1 MTAEIITIG
10 NELLIGQV
18 VDSNSADIASE
29 LDRIGISVNQI
40 LSIQDD
46 KEHIISAIKDALS
59 RANVIVIS
67 GGLGPTKDDV
77 TKYALCEFFND
88 TLVNDEAVLQHI
100 EELFRKIKNT
110 PLSDLNREQA
120 MVPSKA
126 RILFNK
132 YGTAP
137 GLWFEKEGKV
147 IIAIPGVPFEMKL
160 LMEKEII
167 PGLKEKFD
175 RPYIYHKTLRTYGL
189 GESALAEKIANWED
203 NLPKPLKLAYLP
215 DLGSVRLRL
224 SGKAENEDELKKL
237 VEAQL
242 SILHPLI
249 EDYLAENINDDDNI
263 TVTINKLLR
272 EKEQFLASAE
282 SFSGGEVAAQFTINP
297 GASTCFKG
305 GIVTYSTQSKIEI
318 LKVPEKLIEKYSV
331 VSAEVAEAMAKNARK
346 MFKADY
352 AIGTT
357 GNAGPKKGESEEEV
371 GSVFIGIATPEKV
384 FSKKYT
390 FGSSRE
396 DVVKKAVNK
405 AFELV
410 LRELV
415 KK

>member
-18 VDSNSADIASE
+18 VDSNSADIAAE

>member
-18 VDSNSADIASE
+18 VDSNSADIAAE

-46 KEHIISAIKDALS
+46 KEHIISAIRDALS

-147 IIAIPGVPFEMKL
+147 IIAIPGVPFEMKM

-224 SGKAENEDELKKL
+224 SGKAENEEELKKL

-242 SILHPLI
+242 SELHPLI

-331 VSAEVAEAMAKNARK
+331 VSAEVAESMAKNARK

-371 GSVFIGIATPEKV
+371 GTVFIGIATPEKV

-390 FGSSRE
+390 
-396 DVVKKAVNK
+396 
-405 AFELV
+405 
-410 LRELV
+410 
-415 KK
+415 

>member
-18 VDSNSADIASE
+18 VDSNSAEIAAE
-29 LDRIGISVNQI
+29 LDRIGISVHQI

-46 KEHIISAIKDALS
+46 KAHILSAIKDAQT
-59 RANVIVIS
+59 RADVIILS

-77 TKYALCEFFND
+77 TKYSLCEYFDDN
-88 TLVNDEAVLQHI
+88 LVNNEEVLKHI
-100 EELFRKIKNT
+100 EELFKKIKNT

-126 RILFNK
+126 QILHNK

-137 GLWFEKEGKV
+137 GLWFEKEGTV
-147 IIAIPGVPFEMKL
+147 IIALPGVPFEMKM
-160 LMEKEII
+160 LMDKEII
-167 PGLKEKFD
+167 PRLKEKFH
-175 RPYIYHKTLRTYGL
+175 RPFIYHKTLRTYGL
-189 GESALAEKIANWED
+189 GESALAQKIENWEN
-203 NLPKPLKLAYLP
+203 NLPDPLKLAYLP

-224 SGKAENEDELKKL
+224 SGKGENEDELKKAI
-237 VEAQL
+237 ESQL
-242 SILHPLI
+242 TELYPLI
-249 EDYLAENINDDDNI
+249 EDHLAENINDDDDI
-263 TVTINKLLR
+263 TVTISKLLR
-272 EKEQFLASAE
+272 KKELFLTAAE
-282 SFSGGEVAAQFTINP
+282 SFTGGEVAARFTINP

-305 GIVTYSTQSKIEI
+305 GIVTYSTPSKIEI
-318 LKVPEKLIEKYSV
+318 LKVPKDLIQKHSV
-331 VSAEVAEAMAKNARK
+331 VSGEVAEAMAKNARK

-352 AIGTT
+352 GIGTT
-357 GNAGPKKGESEEEV
+357 GNAGPLKGESDEEV
-371 GSVFIGIATPEKV
+371 GTVFIGIATPDKV
-384 FSKKYT
+384 FSRKFN
-390 FGSSRE
+390 FGNSRE

>member
-77 TKYALCEFFND
+77 TKYALCEFFDD

-147 IIAIPGVPFEMKL
+147 IIAIPGVPFEMKM

>member
-1 MTAEIITIG
+1 MTSEIITIG

-18 VDSNSADIASE
+18 VDSNSADIAAE
-29 LDRIGISVNQI
+29 LDRIGIAVHQI

-46 KEHIISAIKDALS
+46 KDHILSALKDASS
-59 RANVIVIS
+59 RANVIILS

-77 TKYALCEFFND
+77 TKYSLCEYFED
-88 TLVNDEAVLQHI
+88 TLVNDEKVLKHI
-100 EELFRKIKNT
+100 EELFKKLKNS

-126 RILFNK
+126 EVLHNK

-137 GLWFEKEGKV
+137 GLWMEKNDTVV
-147 IIAIPGVPFEMKL
+147 IAVPGVPFEMKM
-160 LMEKEII
+160 LMENKII
-167 PGLKEKFD
+167 PKLKEKFN
-175 RPYIYHKTLRTYGL
+175 RPFIYHKTLRTYGM
-189 GESALAEKIANWED
+189 GESALAEKIADWED

-215 DLGSVRLRL
+215 DLGSVRLRI
-224 SGKAENEDELKKL
+224 SGKGENEDELKQAI
-237 VEAQL
+237 ESQL
-242 SILHPLI
+242 SKLYPLI
-249 EDYLAENINDDDNI
+249 EDHLAENINDDDNI

-272 EKEQFLASAE
+272 EKELFLTAAE
-282 SFSGGEVAAQFTINP
+282 SFTGGEVAAEFTINP

-305 GIVTYSTQSKIEI
+305 GIVTYSTPSKIEV
-318 LKVPEKLIEKYSV
+318 LKVPADLIEKHSV
-331 VSAEVAEAMAKNARK
+331 VSGEVAEAMAKNALK
-346 MFKADY
+346 LFKADY

-357 GNAGPKKGESEEEV
+357 GNAGPKKGDSDEEV
-371 GSVFIGIATPEKV
+371 GTVFIGIATPQRV
-384 FSKKYT
+384 FSRKYN
-390 FGSSRE
+390 FGPTRE